1 MRHPLILALLVAAM
15 AMGGTACSDLHAR
28 LRSDDGMGTAGPSG
42 AGPSGG
48 SAPGSEGGAGAGG
61 LIGNQ

>member
-1 MRHPLILALLVAAM
+1 MRHPLILALLMAAM
-15 AMGGTACSDLHAR
+15 AMGGSACSDMHAR
-28 LRSDDGMGTAGPSG
+28 QTSQDGMGAAGPSG